1 MAKEIFTENK
11 SEKEPELP
19 NATLLFLIKKSQE
32 EITDLCLAMKKR
44 GFGVGKWN
52 GVGGKVKEN
61 KETIEE
67 ATKRETMEEI
77 GVNISTDDLKKVAK
91 LSFYF
96 PHNSEWNKLV
106 HVYFAENWDGEPRES
121 EEMRPEWFSSKDIPF
136 KDMWEADIDWLKKVI
151 EGNFVIGEIKFGE
164 NDVVLDK
171 EINIVEKL

>member
-1 MAKEIFTENK
+1 MAKETFIENK
-11 SEKEPELP
+11 PEKEKKLP
-19 NATLLFLIKKSQE
+19 DVTLLFLIKKSQE
-32 EITDLCLAMKKR
+32 EITDICLAMKKR
-44 GFGVGKWN
+44 GFGVGRWN

-61 KETIEE
+61 EETIEE

-77 GVNISTDDLKKVAK
+77 GVNISTNDLKKVAE

-96 PHNSEWNKLV
+96 PHNSEWNQLV
-106 HVYFAENWDGEPRES
+106 HVYFSENWDGEPRES
-121 EEMRPEWFSSKDIPF
+121 EEMKPEWFSAKDIPY

-151 EGNFVIGEIKFGE
+151 KGNLVIGEIKFGE